1 MAIKPRLQPT
11 AGGLRNVSHC
21 GETQLGWYRNELG
34 TAWGCFYAKK
44 VEPVDPVEE
53 RVFPGGNS
61 GGGFF
66 RGPAKRRA
74 RGFLKRRTWFR

>member
-44 VEPVDPVEE
+44 VEPVDPVEVE
-53 RVFPGGNS
+53 IFRVEIPVEGFS
-61 GGGFF
+61 GDPPKRV
-66 RGPAKRRA
+66 RGA
-74 RGFLKRRTWFR
+74 F